1 MVEDRVH
8 AADLPDIKCTWRIG
22 KEPVMTIDLRRARV
36 RLAARQPLGL
46 HDARGTRLRAVA
58 GTAWVTV
65 DRERRDWVLEPG
77 DELVVD
83 STGGVL
89 VMALG
94 REGTTIDLCTAACP
108 VAPGWL
114 DRLAHALL
122 RRRGSAIAGASAA
135 A

>member
-1 MVEDRVH
+1 
-8 AADLPDIKCTWRIG
+8 
-22 KEPVMTIDLRRARV
+22 MTIDLRRARV
-36 RLAARQPLGL
+36 RLSARQPLSL

-58 GTAWVTV
+58 GTAWVTM
-65 DRERRDWVLEPG
+65 DHERRDWVLEPG

-83 STGGVL
+83 SAGAVL

-94 REGTTIDLCTAACP
+94 RQGTTIDLCTEARP

-114 DRLAHALL
+114 DRLARVLS
-122 RRRGSAIAGASAA
+122 RRPAGAIAGVPAA